1 MRILA
6 SIFCGWMVWLTF
18 ITWHMTRPEVAVL
31 AGIISVFVCES
42 VIHRAERKALQ
53 RERLQLRQQLN
64 ISAYNINQLQES
76 LQNVQAELHRRDIIG
91 TPAARELLKRQ
102 EEAMNAQSS
111 ALDDRS
117 SRQDR
122 MFMAMERLLAFQ
134 TEQTASIQQHLAE
147 LLTQLAKEPR
157 QQVTMTD
164 SVLVQ
169 NQEEERM
176 RRQFRSMSNEFIA
189 DLFE

>member
-1 MRILA
+1 
-6 SIFCGWMVWLTF
+6 MVWLTF
-18 ITWHMTRPEVAVL
+18 ITWHMTRPEIAVL

-42 VIHRAERKALQ
+42 VIHRAERKSLQ
-53 RERLQLRQQLN
+53 RERLLLRQQLN

-76 LQNVQAELHRRDIIG
+76 LQNVQSELHRRDIIG

-102 EEAMNAQSS
+102 EEAIGAQSS
-111 ALDDRS
+111 ALEDRS

-122 MFMAMERLLAFQ
+122 MFVAMERLLAFQ
-134 TEQTASIQQHLAE
+134 TEQTASIQHHLAE
-147 LLTQLAKEPR
+147 LISQLAKEPR

-169 NQEEERM
+169 NQEEERI
-176 RRQFRSMSNEFIA
+176 RRQFRRMSNEFVA
-189 DLFE
+189 DLFD

>member
-18 ITWHMTRPEVAVL
+18 VTWHMARPEVAVL

-102 EEAMNAQSS
+102 EEAINAQSS
-111 ALDDRS
+111 ALDDRVG
-117 SRQDR
+117 RQDR

>member
-1 MRILA
+1 
-6 SIFCGWMVWLTF
+6 V
-18 ITWHMTRPEVAVL
+18 V
-31 AGIISVFVCES
+31 
-42 VIHRAERKALQ
+42 HRAERKSLQ

-102 EEAMNAQSS
+102 EEAINAQSS
-111 ALDDRS
+111 ALEDRT

-122 MFMAMERLLAFQ
+122 MFVAMERLLAFQ

-147 LLTQLAKEPR
+147 LITQLAKEPR

-176 RRQFRSMSNEFIA
+176 RRQFRRMSDEFIA

>member
-1 MRILA
+1 
-6 SIFCGWMVWLTF
+6 MVWLTF

-64 ISAYNINQLQES
+64 LSAYNINQLQES

-102 EEAMNAQSS
+102 EEAINAQSS

-122 MFMAMERLLAFQ
+122 MFVAMERLLAFQ

>member
-18 ITWHMTRPEVAVL
+18 ITWHMARPEVAVL

-102 EEAMNAQSS
+102 EEAINAQSS

>member
-18 ITWHMTRPEVAVL
+18 ITWHMARPEVAVL

-64 ISAYNINQLQES
+64 LSAYNINQLQES

-102 EEAMNAQSS
+102 EEAINAQSS

-122 MFMAMERLLAFQ
+122 MFVAMERLLAFQ

>member
-1 MRILA
+1 
-6 SIFCGWMVWLTF
+6 
-18 ITWHMTRPEVAVL
+18 
-31 AGIISVFVCES
+31 
-42 VIHRAERKALQ
+42 
-53 RERLQLRQQLN
+53 
-64 ISAYNINQLQES
+64 
-76 LQNVQAELHRRDIIG
+76 
-91 TPAARELLKRQ
+91 
-102 EEAMNAQSS
+102 
-111 ALDDRS
+111 
-117 SRQDR
+117 
-122 MFMAMERLLAFQ
+122 MERLLAFQ

-176 RRQFRSMSNEFIA
+176 RRQFRRMSDDFIA